1 MGAGCAANVRWHRI
15 PTIDDPETTMPMHTP
30 PRGRR
35 AAVWLLAATALAPAA
50 AQAQSAWPTKPL
62 TIVVPFPVGG
72 GTDAFARPLSAQ
84 LTKQLGQQVIIDN
97 KGGAGGTLGAQ
108 IVASAEADGY
118 TLLYATPGQQMTNPH
133 LMKQMPYDA
142 LKAFSAV
149 SRLVLGGSVL
159 VVHKDV
165 PVKSVAELIAF
176 AKSKPGSL
184 SCASAGVG
192 ASSHLACELFK
203 AEAKVDI
210 VHVPYKG
217 SGAAVVDVVGGR
229 VPMAIDSYS
238 VYKPHI
244 ASGAVRAIAVSSEI
258 PNPATPDLPTIAKT
272 LPGFEATPVNYITAP
287 AGTPRPII
295 DRLNREINAVLEDPE
310 VKAYFAGSGVITKG
324 STPAEMDELVKRESD
339 KWKRVIELSGAKAE

>member
-1 MGAGCAANVRWHRI
+1 MRDAVS
-15 PTIDDPETTMPMHTP
+15 
-30 PRGRR
+30 R
-35 AAVWLLAATALAPAA
+35 ALFGLTVSLALPATGI
-50 AQAQSAWPTKPL
+50 AQADYPNRPIRL
-62 TIVVPFPVGG
+62 VVPFAPGG
-72 GTDAFARPLSAQ
+72 GADITARRIAEPLG
-84 LTKQLGQQVIIDN
+84 KRLGQQIIIDN